1 MRISTELSLKM
12 GKKLVAHFFD
22 LLQISM
28 FLSMAI
34 YIIPN
39 KLNCIKNI

>member
-1 MRISTELSLKM
+1 M
-12 GKKLVAHFFD
+12 GKKLVTHFFD

-28 FLSMAI
+28 FLCMAI